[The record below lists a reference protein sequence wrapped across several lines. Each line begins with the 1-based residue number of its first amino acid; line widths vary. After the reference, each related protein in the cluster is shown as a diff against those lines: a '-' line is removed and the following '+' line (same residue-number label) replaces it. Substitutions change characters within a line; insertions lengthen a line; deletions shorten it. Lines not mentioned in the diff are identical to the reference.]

1 MKKILKVLL
10 IIIVLLTF
18 ISFIDF
24 YNKLGNI
31 DMNDGV
37 YTNKY
42 FNITL
47 VEPPNFYI
55 DEEFSCKYINHSDMN
70 LFKMVS
76 DLSSEKSIISATA
89 HKLNSNLNEYIESDL
104 EDNRKN
110 MINRTSII
118 KEGIYMTYEYENKNW
133 NNKVF
138 ICEKKGYAI
147 KIVISYKDKKD
158 KDYYL
163 HNINLINNN

>member
-1 MKKILKVLL
+1 MKKKLKLL
-10 IIIVLLTF
+10 LTIIVLVILIIF
-18 ISFIDF
+18 IKS

-31 DMNDGV
+31 NINDGV

-55 DEEFSCKYINHSDMN
+55 DKEFSCKYINHSEIN

-76 DLSSEKSIISATA
+76 DLSLEKSVILATA
-89 HKLNSNLNEYIESDL
+89 HKLKDNLNEYIESEL
-104 EDNRKN
+104 EEN
-110 MINRTSII
+110 MINRTSIK
-118 KEGIYMTYEYENKNW
+118 KEGIYMTYEYENKDW

-147 KIVISYKDKKD
+147 KISISYKDKND
-158 KDYYL
+158 KNYYL
-163 HNINLINNN
+163 RIKI

>member
-1 MKKILKVLL
+1 MKKILKLLL
-10 IIIVLLTF
+10 IIMVLVTSIIF
-18 ISFIDF
+18 INS

-31 DMNDGV
+31 NLNDGV

-76 DLSSEKSIISATA
+76 DLSSEKSVISATA
-89 HKLNSNLNEYIESDL
+89 HKLKSNLNEYIESDL
-104 EDNRKN
+104 EDNGKN
-110 MINRTSII
+110 MINRTSIK
-118 KEGIYMTYEYENKNW
+118 KEGIYMTYEYENNDW
-133 NNKVF
+133 NNKAF

-147 KIVISYKDKKD
+147 KIIISYKDKKD
-158 KDYYL
+158 KNYYL
-163 HNINLINNN
+163 HNINLISNN